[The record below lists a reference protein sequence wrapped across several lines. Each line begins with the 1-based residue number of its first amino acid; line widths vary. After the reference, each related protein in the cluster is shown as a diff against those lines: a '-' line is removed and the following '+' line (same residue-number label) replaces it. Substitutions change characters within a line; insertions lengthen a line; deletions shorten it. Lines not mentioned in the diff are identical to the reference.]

1 MNAKLLVVVGQ
12 TTKREVTLQLPAV
25 LGRSRKADITV
36 AHPHVSRLHCELSEE
51 GGVLM
56 LRDLASLNGT
66 MIGGRRIERAALL
79 PDGEFTIGP
88 LTFRV
93 LYRYEGT
100 LAAVPQPFYA
110 DEIPA
115 ADEAGPVVVP
125 APDPSV
131 PPFVES
137 PLPEAGSGD
146 SIDGVIVAMPDLMAL
161 ADAEVEEILP
171 DAEIE
176 ALLPPPR
183 FRPGHRGR
191 RPRMP
196 GQARAHD
203 GRVGRAGGN
212 RFFVAVGWASQV
224 VTLVVRSSGPAKATG
239 IARCLRGASAPGGAG
254 NTASALPP
262 SRPPKRK
269 RGPQDQRSRRSRR
282 KATTWIP
289 NSAASWKGSN
299 KIHTVLVPALR
310 FWNKV
315 HPRTIFKN
323 AAFCRQYSA
332 SSLTPLEIM
341 ACLCCT

>member
-1 MNAKLLVVVGQ
+1 M
-12 TTKREVTLQLPAV
+12 
-25 LGRSRKADITV
+25 
-36 AHPHVSRLHCELSEE
+36 
-51 GGVLM
+51 
-56 LRDLASLNGT
+56 
-66 MIGGRRIERAALL
+66 

-131 PPFVES
+131 PPYMES

-176 ALLPPPR
+176 ALLPPAPLPPGPSWSPPAYAGPGAAPTMDV
-183 FRPGHRGR
+183 FDAPVEIDSSLQSGGHRKSSPWSSDPPDLQKPPALPVVSR
-191 RPRMP
+191 RKCR
-196 GQARAHD
+196 RRRRKHCK
-203 GRVGRAGGN
+203 R
-212 RFFVAVGWASQV
+212 
-224 VTLVVRSSGPAKATG
+224 
-239 IARCLRGASAPGGAG
+239 
-254 NTASALPP
+254 LPP

-269 RGPQDQRSRRSRR
+269 RGPQNQRSRRSRR

-299 KIHTVLVPALR
+299 KIHTVLVPGPA
-310 FWNKV
+310 V
-315 HPRTIFKN
+315 
-323 AAFCRQYSA
+323 
-332 SSLTPLEIM
+332 LE
-341 ACLCCT
+341 

>member
-131 PPFVES
+131 PPYMES

-176 ALLPPPR
+176 ALLPPAPL
-183 FRPGHRGR
+183 PPGPSWSPPAYAGPGAAPTMDVLDAPVEIDSSLQSGGHRKSS
-191 RPRMP
+191 PWSSDP
-196 GQARAHD
+196 PDLQKPPALPVVSAAQVPPAAAETLQAPAAEPPAKEKARA
-203 GRVGRAGGN
+203 AKP
-212 RFFVAVGWASQV
+212 
-224 VTLVVRSSGPAKATG
+224 TL
-239 IARCLRGASAPGGAG
+239 
-254 NTASALPP
+254 
-262 SRPPKRK
+262 PKK
-269 RGPQDQRSRRSRR
+269 PQEGDDMD
-282 KATTWIP
+282 P
-289 NSAASWKGSN
+289 EFGS
-299 KIHTVLVPALR
+299 
-310 FWNKV
+310 F
-315 HPRTIFKN
+315 
-323 AAFCRQYSA
+323 
-332 SSLTPLEIM
+332 LEG
-341 ACLCCT
+341 LE